1 MCVCSQIHVCGCVHM
16 CGCRCVGG
24 VDVCSHSPL
33 QEVGTYATPWDMYD
47 TYQALQ
53 KPESLGNFSDLQLYL
68 CLACGSPRKVS

>member
-1 MCVCSQIHVCGCVHM
+1 M
-16 CGCRCVGG
+16 
-24 VDVCSHSPL
+24 DVCSHSPL

-53 KPESLGNFSDLQLYL
+53 KPESLGNFSDLQHYL